1 MNWNW
6 PPLFLGIVAGIPAVV
21 MTMRGKA
28 PRASAILAGF
38 ATLCLIAGIPP
49 LRALAHQHFG
59 VGVVLLAL
67 LAVVLVAAFFFWLD
81 IIRGEHKAPLFGRKG
96 GGAPAQGGGG
106 KQNHHVR
113 PIATCV
119 VLAVAGLM
127 AAANFSTI
135 TPTVGHGFSDLWS
148 STTSNGS
155 K

>member
-1 MNWNW
+1 VIWA
-6 PPLFLGIVAGIPAVV
+6 PLFLGVVAGVPAVV
-21 MTMRGKA
+21 MTVRGKA

-38 ATLCLIAGIPP
+38 ATLCAIAGVPP
-49 LRALAHQHFG
+49 LRTLAHSHFG

-67 LAVVLVAAFFFWLD
+67 VAVVMVAVFFFWLD

-96 GGAPAQGGGG
+96 GGAAGQAGGGG
-106 KQNHHVR
+106 KANHHVR

-119 VLAVAGLM
+119 TLAVAGLM
-127 AAANFSTI
+127 VAANITTI
-135 TPTVGHGFSDLWS
+135 TPTVGRGFNDLWS

>member
-1 MNWNW
+1 MNW
-6 PPLFLGIVAGIPAVV
+6 PPLILGILAGVPAVV
-21 MTMRGKA
+21 LTMRGKA
-28 PRASAILAGF
+28 ARTCAILAGF
-38 ATLCLIAGIPP
+38 ATLCTIAGVPA
-49 LRALAHQHFG
+49 LRALVHRHYG
-59 VGVVLLAL
+59 VGAVLAVILV
-67 LAVVLVAAFFFWLD
+67 VVLVAVFFFWLD

-96 GGAPAQGGGG
+96 GGTPNQAGGG
-106 KQNHHVR
+106 KQNHHIR

-119 VLAVAGLM
+119 TLAVAGLM